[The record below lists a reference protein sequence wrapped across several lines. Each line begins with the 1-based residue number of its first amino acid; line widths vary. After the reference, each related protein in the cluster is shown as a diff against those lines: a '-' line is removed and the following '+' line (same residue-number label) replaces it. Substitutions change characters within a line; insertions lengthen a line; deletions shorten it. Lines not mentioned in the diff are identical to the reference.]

1 MLFSADLY
9 FLQAYQ
15 MCEFHCS
22 LGLKK
27 KKKMK
32 KMSTVWDLSGFQMGN
47 SLAKKKKKPS
57 ITIVFLFK
65 WTSLFHLAVI
75 SHIFAVPPS
84 DGAEDARPSQLT

>member
-22 LGLKK
+22 LGFKK

-32 KMSTVWDLSGFQMGN
+32 KMSTVWDLFGFQMGN
-47 SLAKKKKKPS
+47 SLAKQKTS

-65 WTSLFHLAVI
+65 WNSLFHLAVI